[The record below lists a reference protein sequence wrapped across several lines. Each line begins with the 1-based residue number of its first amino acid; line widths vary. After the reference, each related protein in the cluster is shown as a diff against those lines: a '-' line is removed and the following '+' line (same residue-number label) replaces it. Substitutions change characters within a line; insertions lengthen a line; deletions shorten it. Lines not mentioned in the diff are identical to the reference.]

1 MSWVDRY
8 FGGDD
13 YVLLEGIPSQA
24 IAEQCT
30 DFMCET
36 LEVGP
41 GSRVLDVGCGMGR
54 YSIALAKRGCLV
66 TGIDSSPYMLA
77 ECMRLAECEP
87 RFTIREM
94 DFHETSFRDEF
105 DAVLCWGN
113 CLGYGSRE
121 DDAEAVR
128 GMVAALVRGG
138 RILIDLHNLPWYRR
152 NGVGQSW
159 RETDD
164 YFMLSEMIFDEGAQK
179 LVSREIIVP
188 KNGSPPREYP
198 ATYLQYK
205 PSEIADLLSSSG
217 MIELKFYGDACASAG
232 GPLFCPEGYNEQSHM
247 MIVGGTKGNR

>member
-1 MSWVDRY
+1 MFWADRY

-13 YVLLEGIPSQA
+13 YLLVEGTPSQV
-24 IAEQCT
+24 IAEHCT

-77 ECMRLAECEP
+77 ECMRLAEYEP
-87 RFTIREM
+87 RCTIREM
-94 DFHETSFRDEF
+94 DFHAMSFRDEF

-113 CLGYGSRE
+113 CLGYGNRE

-128 GMVAALVRGG
+128 RMVAGLVPGG
-138 RILIDLHNLPWYRR
+138 RILIDLHNLLWYKR
-152 NGVGQSW
+152 NTLEKSW
-159 RETDD
+159 RETDEH
-164 YFMLSEMIFDEGAQK
+164 FMLSEMAFDEEEQK

-198 ATYLQYK
+198 ATYLQYE
-205 PSEIADLLSSSG
+205 PSEIADLLSTAG
-217 MIELKFYGDACASAG
+217 MTEIKFYGDACASSG
-232 GPLFCPEGYNEQSHM
+232 GPLFCPEGYSEQSHM
-247 MIVGGTKGNR
+247 MIVGGTKRDR